1 MDRTPTKEDGI
12 MKKAV
17 FAMVACSLV
26 VAFSG
31 CGTENTGGAVSSGG
45 NGSEQIVEKNV
56 TEERE
61 VSEIRESSSEVSEL
75 NSNADDMSTDETINI
90 VWSRT
95 YYWAMGSD
103 YVYIDSDGKIYA
115 EGEMENPAWSP
126 SGASNEIY
134 TGKQFTEE
142 EFNEFL
148 SIDIDDEDKQKE
160 ILRRKG
166 IRLGK

>member
-1 MDRTPTKEDGI
+1 

-17 FAMVACSLV
+17 FAMVACALV

-45 NGSEQIVEKNV
+45 NGSE
-56 TEERE
+56 
-61 VSEIRESSSEVSEL
+61 L
-75 NSNADDMSTDETINI
+75 NSNADDVSTDETINI

-115 EGEMENPAWSP
+115 EGEMENPTWSP

>member
-17 FAMVACSLV
+17 FAMVACALV

-75 NSNADDMSTDETINI
+75 NSNADDVSTDETINI

-115 EGEMENPAWSP
+115 EGEMENPTWSP

-142 EFNEFL
+142 EFNAFL
-148 SIDIDDEDKQKE
+148 ELKYDDEVAQKE
-160 ILRRKG
+160 ALSKKG
-166 IRLGK
+166 IKFGK

>member
-1 MDRTPTKEDGI
+1 

-17 FAMVACSLV
+17 FAMVACALV

-31 CGTENTGGAVSSGG
+31 CGTENTGGVVSSGG

-75 NSNADDMSTDETINI
+75 NSNADDVSTDETINI

-95 YYWAMGSD
+95 
-103 YVYIDSDGKIYA
+103 
-115 EGEMENPAWSP
+115 
-126 SGASNEIY
+126 
-134 TGKQFTEE
+134 
-142 EFNEFL
+142 
-148 SIDIDDEDKQKE
+148 
-160 ILRRKG
+160 
-166 IRLGK
+166 

>member
-1 MDRTPTKEDGI
+1 
-12 MKKAV
+12 
-17 FAMVACSLV
+17 
-26 VAFSG
+26 
-31 CGTENTGGAVSSGG
+31 
-45 NGSEQIVEKNV
+45 
-56 TEERE
+56 
-61 VSEIRESSSEVSEL
+61 
-75 NSNADDMSTDETINI
+75 
-90 VWSRT
+90 
-95 YYWAMGSD
+95 
-103 YVYIDSDGKIYA
+103 
-115 EGEMENPAWSP
+115 MENPTWSP